1 MNTKYSGHEIGLAP
15 SVDKALA
22 KKARHALSSSISFLD
37 TAAKNLSGPNPD
49 KEKALRIHAMGMEKL
64 RSVIQDLD
72 SIVASDLEDSFNPLS
87 VGLFVRTESGNKH
100 DSR

>member
-1 MNTKYSGHEIGLAP
+1 MNMFQDQEL
-15 SVDKALA
+15 SVLQSAEKTIA

-49 KEKALRIHAMGMEKL
+49 REKALRIHAMGMEKL

-72 SIVASDLEDSFNPLS
+72 SILESSPERSFNPLS
-87 VGLFVRTESGNKH
+87 IGIFVRPEMGDKH
-100 DSR
+100 EIR